1 MAIIESKDVLALCD
15 RFQEFLV
22 PLDIHVLRQRYNGL
36 IVKSTYAVGREMH
49 ISDETVRTIEN
60 RALDAIAHGLDL
72 ESNGQDI
79 TPMRLAKSFRQPTAR
94 RICAGREPIVT
105 AAAYTAHRGERLIV
119 ASRVHR
125 EASQEDLP
133 LGAIIGRCLLVDW
146 YRGPLPHPHPHK
158 SCLNLEQ
165 PEAFPEP
172 IRYAGEPSSF
182 DVNHEVAQPLP
193 TRDACSLKRTCV
205 RRHDG
210 SPCTTSRCTRGP
222 GTGLLLR
229 IRFPVGSSRG
239 LHRQHLW
246 GFFYSEPISLAKA
259 IPMCGAIVT
268 SVDTLLS

>member
-125 EASQEDLP
+125 EASQ
-133 LGAIIGRCLLVDW
+133 
-146 YRGPLPHPHPHK
+146 
-158 SCLNLEQ
+158 
-165 PEAFPEP
+165 
-172 IRYAGEPSSF
+172 
-182 DVNHEVAQPLP
+182 
-193 TRDACSLKRTCV
+193 
-205 RRHDG
+205 
-210 SPCTTSRCTRGP
+210 
-222 GTGLLLR
+222 
-229 IRFPVGSSRG
+229 
-239 LHRQHLW
+239 
-246 GFFYSEPISLAKA
+246 
-259 IPMCGAIVT
+259 
-268 SVDTLLS
+268 